1 MTEIECAFYLIGKF
15 YINTI
20 IRSKEEAIKCSI
32 LAIEEIL
39 KETENDT
46 YWNEVINI
54 LNKL

>member
-20 IRSKEEAIKCSI
+20 IRSKEEAVKCSI
-32 LAIEEIL
+32 LAVDEIL
-39 KETENDT
+39 RETENES
-46 YWNEVINI
+46 YWNEVKNI

>member
-1 MTEIECAFYLIGKF
+1 MSELECAFYLIGKF

-39 KETENDT
+39 KETENET
-46 YWNEVINI
+46 YWNEVKNI
-54 LNKL
+54 LTKL

>member
-1 MTEIECAFYLIGKF
+1 MSELECAFYLIGKF

-32 LAIEEIL
+32 LAVEEIL
-39 KETENDT
+39 KETENET
-46 YWNEVINI
+46 YWNEVKNI

>member
-1 MTEIECAFYLIGKF
+1 MSETECAFYLIGKF

-20 IRSKEEAIKCSI
+20 IRSKEEAVKCSI
-32 LAIEEIL
+32 LAVEEIL

-46 YWNEVINI
+46 YWNEVKNI

>member
-1 MTEIECAFYLIGKF
+1 MSEIECAFYLIGKF

-32 LAIEEIL
+32 LAVEEIL
-39 KETENDT
+39 KETENES
-46 YWNEVINI
+46 YWNEVKNI

>member
-1 MTEIECAFYLIGKF
+1 MTELECAFYLIGKF

-20 IRSKEEAIKCSI
+20 IRSKEEAVKCSI
-32 LAIEEIL
+32 LAVEEIL

-46 YWNEVINI
+46 YWNEVKNI

>member
-1 MTEIECAFYLIGKF
+1 MTETECAFYLIGKF

>member
-20 IRSKEEAIKCSI
+20 IRSKEEAVKCSI
-32 LAIEEIL
+32 LAVEEIL

-46 YWNEVINI
+46 YWNEVKNI
-54 LNKL
+54 LSKL

>member
-1 MTEIECAFYLIGKF
+1 MSEIECAFYLIGKF

-32 LAIEEIL
+32 LAVEEIL
-39 KETENDT
+39 KETKNET
-46 YWNEVINI
+46 YWNEVKNI